1 MARPGN
7 QKTCGLVFAVLLCWS
22 LAVSHSWAIG
32 LGDQRIGTASASF
45 LRIGVGARAAGMGG
59 AFVAVCDDVTSV
71 AWNPAGLVLM
81 DKSEIAFTYASWP
94 ADIGYSHLAFGTKS
108 RLIDGA
114 IGLQF
119 GVLSTEMMETQEY
132 YPYGTGR
139 TFSFSDW
146 LVGLTVAKRFTDRFS
161 GGVAVKYVREEL
173 GVEVGG
179 PTTNAIV
186 LDAGTYYRIGP
197 WNMRL
202 AVALMNFGTQL
213 TPGGSYHRENGSEI
227 TEADYDGFSPAME
240 FKFGISMMPW
250 DTPDFSTLFDI
261 ELVHPADNAETI
273 RMGLEA
279 RVLRVLALR
288 AGYDLNADEMKTSF
302 GAGVLADILG
312 HEGGIDYAA
321 TLSEYLGSVHRL
333 SLVFKL

>member
-1 MARPGN
+1 MRVNRLSAAGLILLALVAMLTS
-7 QKTCGLVFAVLLCWS
+7 TCS
-22 LAVSHSWAIG
+22 AIG
-32 LGDQRIGTASASF
+32 LGDQRIGTSSASF
-45 LRIGVGARAAGMGG
+45 LRIGVGARAAAMAGS
-59 AFVAVCDDVTSV
+59 FTAVCDDVTSV
-71 AWNPAGLVLM
+71 AWNPAGLVLIE
-81 DKSEIAFTYASWP
+81 KSEIAFSYASWP
-94 ADIGYSHLAFGTKS
+94 ADIGYSHLAFGTTS

-114 IGLQF
+114 IGIQL

-146 LVGLTVAKRFTDRFS
+146 LVGVTLAKRFTDRFS
-161 GGVAVKYVREEL
+161 GGFAVKYIREEL

-179 PTTNAIV
+179 PSTNAVV

-213 TPGGSYHRENGSEI
+213 TPSGKYERENGDET
-227 TEADYDGFSPAME
+227 TEAGYEGFSPAME
-240 FKFGISMMPW
+240 FKFGFSMMPY
-250 DTPDFSTLFDI
+250 DDPGFKTLFDI

-279 RVLRVLALR
+279 TISNTLALR
-288 AGYDLNADEMKTSF
+288 AGYDWNANELNTSF
-302 GAGVLADILG
+302 GAGVMTEISN
-312 HEGGIDYAA
+312 HEAGFDYAA
-321 TLSEYLGSVHRL
+321 TLSEYLGTTHRL
-333 SLVFKL
+333 TLIFKL

>member
-1 MARPGN
+1 MTRRGN
-7 QKTCGLVFAVLLCWS
+7 AVTATLLVLALSLLAAS
-22 LAVSHSWAIG
+22 SSMAIG
-32 LGDQRIGTASASF
+32 LGDQRVGTSSASF
-45 LRIGVGARAAGMGG
+45 LRIGIGARATAMGG
-59 AFVAVCDDVTSV
+59 AFVAVCDDVTSL
-71 AWNPAGLVLM
+71 AWNPAGLVLI
-81 DKSEIAFTYASWP
+81 DKTEIAFTYTSWP

-108 RLIDGA
+108 RMIDGA
-114 IGLQF
+114 IGLQL

-146 LVGLTVAKRFTDRFS
+146 LVGLTLAKRFTDRFS
-161 GGVAVKYVREEL
+161 GGAAVKYVREEL

-213 TPGGSYHRENGSEI
+213 TPGGTYERQNGDET
-227 TEADYDGFSPAME
+227 TESGYEGFSPAME
-240 FKFGISMMPW
+240 FKFGISMMPF
-250 DTPDFSTLFDI
+250 DSPGFSALFDV
-261 ELVHPADNAETI
+261 ELVHPADNAETV

-279 RVLRVLALR
+279 KISRVLALR
-288 AGYDLNADEMKTSF
+288 GGYDWNANEMKASF
-302 GAGVLADILG
+302 GAGVLANIAQ

-321 TLSEYLGSVHRL
+321 TFSEYLGTVHRL
-333 SLVFKL
+333 TLIFKL

>member
-1 MARPGN
+1 MRPR
-7 QKTCGLVFAVLLCWS
+7 KITATALMLTALVPFLISSCL
-22 LAVSHSWAIG
+22 AIG

-45 LRIGVGARAAGMGG
+45 LRIGVGARAAAMSG
-59 AFVAVCDDVTSV
+59 AFTAVCDDVTSV
-71 AWNPAGLVLM
+71 AWNPAGLVLI
-81 DKSEIAFTYASWP
+81 DKSEIAFSYAAWP
-94 ADIGYSHLAFGTKS
+94 ADIGYSHVSFGMTS

-114 IGLQF
+114 IGLQL

-139 TFSFSDW
+139 NFSFSDW
-146 LVGLTVAKRFTDRFS
+146 LIGVTLAKRFTDRFS
-161 GGVAVKYVREEL
+161 GGAAVKYVREEL

-179 PTTNAIV
+179 PTTSAIV

-213 TPGGSYHRENGSEI
+213 TPDGTYERENGDKTTGSG
-227 TEADYDGFSPAME
+227 YDGFSPAME
-240 FKFGISMMPW
+240 FKFGISMMPY
-250 DTPDFSTLFDI
+250 DQPNFKMLFDI

-279 RVLRVLALR
+279 TISNVLALR
-288 AGYDLNADEMKTSF
+288 AGYDWNANELKTSF
-302 GAGVLADILG
+302 GAGVLFEVSN
-312 HEGGIDYAA
+312 HEAGFDYAA
-321 TLSEYLGSVHRL
+321 TLSEYLGTVHRL
-333 SLVFKL
+333 TLIFKL

>member
-1 MARPGN
+1 V
-7 QKTCGLVFAVLLCWS
+7 TC
-22 LAVSHSWAIG
+22 
-32 LGDQRIGTASASF
+32 
-45 LRIGVGARAAGMGG
+45 
-59 AFVAVCDDVTSV
+59 V
-71 AWNPAGLVLM
+71 AWNPAGLVLI
-81 DKSEIAFTYASWP
+81 DKTEVAFSYASWP
-94 ADIGYSHLAFGTKS
+94 ADIGYSHLSIGTTS

-114 IGLQF
+114 IGLQI

-146 LVGLTVAKRFTDRFS
+146 LIGLTLAKRFTDRFS
-161 GGVAVKYVREEL
+161 GGVAAKFVREEL

-213 TPGGSYHRENGSEI
+213 TPNGDYQIENGDETTTSGY
-227 TEADYDGFSPAME
+227 AGFSPAME

-250 DTPDFSTLFDI
+250 DEPGFQTLFDI
-261 ELVHPADNAETI
+261 ELVHPADNAETV
-273 RMGLEA
+273 RMGAEA
-279 RVLRVLALR
+279 IISNVLALR
-288 AGYDLNADEMKTSF
+288 AGYDWNANELKTSF
-302 GAGVLADILG
+302 GAGVQAEIAG
-312 HEGGIDYAA
+312 HQAGFDYAA
-321 TLSEYLGSVHRL
+321 TLSEYLGTVHRL
-333 SLVFKL
+333 TLIFKL